1 MAKTLDPKII
11 EAARNRGSRER
22 SETQK
27 ITIQEAL
34 EDSKRGKSVVV
45 IHPPTKQYANEA
57 ERPKLR
63 VGAYCRVST
72 QEEEQQGSFDMQVH
86 HFEQRIQQNS
96 AWVLVDIYKDRGISG
111 TTVHKRL
118 DFQRMINDAVEGKL
132 DLILTKS
139 ISRFGRNIVD
149 ILNNLRLLSSLPNPV
164 AVEFEMEGITHSGDG
179 SNNLVITILSALA
192 EMESQ
197 QRSESIKAGIRWRM
211 AEGIYKFTVK
221 YTLGFY
227 RDNFGRIRIE
237 PTEAKIV
244 EYIYDS
250 FLEGASPTEIA
261 TALTEQGIPTP
272 RGKDTWSSSTING
285 ILRNEKYCGDALMQK
300 TNTIDFR
307 THKSVKNTE
316 LDKFFKEDHHA
327 AIIPREKWNRVQE
340 LLAAPRRSRKAK
352 LLRRLETRLIVKRVK
367 DGLFQGFFILD
378 SRWSTAER
386 RQFMKILHNELNK
399 KKGE

>member
-1 MAKTLDPKII
+1 MAKKLDPKIV
-11 EAARNRGSRER
+11 EAARNLGGRER
-22 SETQK
+22 SESQK

-45 IHPPTKQYANEA
+45 IHPPTKQYTNES

-86 HFEQRIQQNS
+86 HFEQRIKQNA

-118 DFQRMINDAVEGKL
+118 DFQRMINDAVEGKI

-164 AVEFEMEGITHSGDG
+164 AVEFEMEGITYSGDG

-227 RDNFGRIRIE
+227 R
-237 PTEAKIV
+237 T
-244 EYIYDS
+244 Y
-250 FLEGASPTEIA
+250 
-261 TALTEQGIPTP
+261 
-272 RGKDTWSSSTING
+272 
-285 ILRNEKYCGDALMQK
+285 
-300 TNTIDFR
+300 
-307 THKSVKNTE
+307 TH
-316 LDKFFKEDHHA
+316 
-327 AIIPREKWNRVQE
+327 
-340 LLAAPRRSRKAK
+340 
-352 LLRRLETRLIVKRVK
+352 
-367 DGLFQGFFILD
+367 
-378 SRWSTAER
+378 
-386 RQFMKILHNELNK
+386 
-399 KKGE
+399 